1 MNNNNTTTNKSFEY
15 KAKTIGRTP
24 ADSYTLQT
32 EVVVSLKCLSNFW
45 RSLELFCMF
54 LSCHA
59 LVSKWIHTL

>member
-15 KAKTIGRTP
+15 KAKTIERP
-24 ADSYTLQT
+24 PDDSYILHT
-32 EVVVSLKCLSNFW
+32 EVVVSLKCLNNFW
-45 RSLELFCMF
+45 KSLELFCMF